1 MVVMDEH
8 QKSLLFAVI
17 NEYIKNA
24 QPVSSKWIAECGD
37 FDASTATLRNELA
50 LLDEDGFLYQPHTS
64 AGRVPTDK
72 GYRTFVNMLLDE
84 IESRTATRE
93 LGERSSRRMTT
104 TRELG
109 ERSSRRMTA
118 KEETIA
124 RVLQQIM
131 RLRAEEHSLF
141 AELGRTL
148 ASLSS
153 STVFSGPISKEKIM
167 FKSGIHEVLSQPE
180 LEDISMRK
188 HFGDIVDS
196 MEANLKAFYSILE
209 NDKPTVLIG
218 KENPINNAKDF
229 SMIIMKH
236 RIFGGEDGI
245 IVMFGPKRMNY
256 EKNLRLLQTLINEE

>member
-1 MVVMDEH
+1 MVSISMNER
-8 QKSLLFAVI
+8 QKSLLFTVI

-24 QPVSSKWIAECGD
+24 QPVSSKWIAECGG

-50 LLDEDGFLYQPHTS
+50 LLDENGFLYQPHTS

-84 IESRTATRE
+84 IESRTA
-93 LGERSSRRMTT
+93 
-104 TRELG
+104 
-109 ERSSRRMTA
+109 

-148 ASLSS
+148 AALSS

-180 LEDISMRK
+180 LEDFSMRR

-196 MEANLKAFYSILE
+196 MEANLKAFHSILE

-256 EKNLRLLQTLINEE
+256 KKNLRLLQTLLIEEE

>member
-1 MVVMDEH
+1 MDEH

-72 GYRTFVNMLLDE
+72 GYRVFVNMLLDE

-93 LGERSSRRMTT
+93 P
-104 TRELG
+104 G

-118 KEETIA
+118 TRDMTAKEEAIA

-167 FKSGIHEVLSQPE
+167 FKSGIHEVLSQLE

-196 MEANLKAFYSILE
+196 MEANLKAFHFILE

-245 IVMFGPKRMNY
+245 IVIFGPKRMNY

>member
-1 MVVMDEH
+1 MDER

-24 QPVSSKWIAECGD
+24 QPVSSKWIAECGG

-84 IESRTATRE
+84 IESRT
-93 LGERSSRRMTT
+93 
-104 TRELG
+104 
-109 ERSSRRMTA
+109 
-118 KEETIA
+118 KEETLA

-141 AELGRTL
+141 AELGRAL

>member
-1 MVVMDEH
+1 MDER

-84 IESRTATRE
+84 IESRT
-93 LGERSSRRMTT
+93 
-104 TRELG
+104 
-109 ERSSRRMTA
+109 

-141 AELGRTL
+141 AELGRAL

>member
-1 MVVMDEH
+1 MDER

-24 QPVSSKWIAECGD
+24 QPVSSKWIAECGG

-50 LLDEDGFLYQPHTS
+50 LLDEDGFLHQPHTS

-84 IESRTATRE
+84 IESRT
-93 LGERSSRRMTT
+93 
-104 TRELG
+104 
-109 ERSSRRMTA
+109 

-141 AELGRTL
+141 AELGRAL

-180 LEDISMRK
+180 LEDLSMRK

-196 MEANLKAFYSILE
+196 MEANLKAFHSILE

-218 KENPINNAKDF
+218 RENPINNAKDF

>member
-1 MVVMDEH
+1 MDEH

-84 IESRTATRE
+84 IESRT
-93 LGERSSRRMTT
+93 
-104 TRELG
+104 
-109 ERSSRRMTA
+109 
-118 KEETIA
+118 KEETLA

-141 AELGRTL
+141 AELGRAL

-180 LEDISMRK
+180 LADLSMRK

-196 MEANLKAFYSILE
+196 MEANLKAFHSILE

>member
-84 IESRTATRE
+84 IESRT
-93 LGERSSRRMTT
+93 
-104 TRELG
+104 
-109 ERSSRRMTA
+109 

-180 LEDISMRK
+180 LEDLSMRK

-196 MEANLKAFYSILE
+196 MEANLKAFLSILE

>member
-1 MVVMDEH
+1 MDER

-84 IESRTATRE
+84 IESRT
-93 LGERSSRRMTT
+93 
-104 TRELG
+104 
-109 ERSSRRMTA
+109 
-118 KEETIA
+118 KEETLA

-141 AELGRTL
+141 AELGRAL

-180 LEDISMRK
+180 LADLSMRK

-196 MEANLKAFYSILE
+196 MEANLKAFHSILE

-218 KENPINNAKDF
+218 RENPINNAKDF

>member
-24 QPVSSKWIAECGD
+24 QPVSSKWIAECGG

-64 AGRVPTDK
+64 AGRVATDK
-72 GYRTFVNMLLDE
+72 GYRVFVNMLLDE
-84 IESRTATRE
+84 IESRTA
-93 LGERSSRRMTT
+93 
-104 TRELG
+104 
-109 ERSSRRMTA
+109 
-118 KEETIA
+118 KEETLA

-180 LEDISMRK
+180 LGDLSMRK

-196 MEANLKAFYSILE
+196 MEANLKAFHSILE

-245 IVMFGPKRMNY
+245 IVIFGPKRMNY
-256 EKNLRLLQTLINEE
+256 EKNLRLLQTL

>member
-1 MVVMDEH
+1 MDER

-24 QPVSSKWIAECGD
+24 QPVSSKWIAECGG

-84 IESRTATRE
+84 IESRT
-93 LGERSSRRMTT
+93 
-104 TRELG
+104 
-109 ERSSRRMTA
+109 
-118 KEETIA
+118 KEETLA

-141 AELGRTL
+141 AELGRVL

-180 LEDISMRK
+180 LEDLSMRK

-196 MEANLKAFYSILE
+196 MEANLKAFHSILE

-218 KENPINNAKDF
+218 RENPINNAKDF

-256 EKNLRLLQTLINEE
+256 EKNLRLLQTLIEDE

>member
-24 QPVSSKWIAECGD
+24 QPVSSKWIAECGG

-72 GYRTFVNMLLDE
+72 GYRVFVNMLLDE
-84 IESRTATRE
+84 IESRTATRD
-93 LGERSSRRMTT
+93 
-104 TRELG
+104 
-109 ERSSRRMTA
+109 MTA

>member
-1 MVVMDEH
+1 MDER

-24 QPVSSKWIAECGD
+24 QPVSSKWIAECGG

-84 IESRTATRE
+84 IESRT
-93 LGERSSRRMTT
+93 
-104 TRELG
+104 
-109 ERSSRRMTA
+109 
-118 KEETIA
+118 KEETLA

-141 AELGRTL
+141 AELGRAL

-196 MEANLKAFYSILE
+196 MEANLKAFHSILE

>member
-1 MVVMDEH
+1 MDER

-24 QPVSSKWIAECGD
+24 QPVSSKWIAECGG

-50 LLDEDGFLYQPHTS
+50 LLDEDGFLHQPHTS

-84 IESRTATRE
+84 IESRT
-93 LGERSSRRMTT
+93 
-104 TRELG
+104 
-109 ERSSRRMTA
+109 
-118 KEETIA
+118 KEEAIA

-180 LEDISMRK
+180 LEDLSMRK

-196 MEANLKAFYSILE
+196 MEANLKAFHSILE

-218 KENPINNAKDF
+218 RENPINNAKDF

>member
-1 MVVMDEH
+1 MNDTMDER
-8 QKSLLFAVI
+8 QKSLLLTVI

-24 QPVSSKWIAECGD
+24 QPVSSKWIAECGS
-37 FDASTATLRNELA
+37 FDTSTATLRNELA

-72 GYRTFVNMLLDE
+72 GYRIFVNMLLDE
-84 IESRTATRE
+84 IESKTARE
-93 LGERSSRRMTT
+93 EVLAG
-104 TRELG
+104 
-109 ERSSRRMTA
+109 
-118 KEETIA
+118 I
-124 RVLQQIM
+124 LQQIM

-148 ASLSS
+148 SALSS

-180 LEDISMRK
+180 LEDFSMRR

-196 MEANLKAFYSILE
+196 MEANLKAFHSILE

-256 EKNLRLLQTLINEE
+256 KKNLRLLQTLIEEE

>member
-72 GYRTFVNMLLDE
+72 GYRVFVNMLLDE
-84 IESRTATRE
+84 IESRTATRD
-93 LGERSSRRMTT
+93 
-104 TRELG
+104 
-109 ERSSRRMTA
+109 MTA